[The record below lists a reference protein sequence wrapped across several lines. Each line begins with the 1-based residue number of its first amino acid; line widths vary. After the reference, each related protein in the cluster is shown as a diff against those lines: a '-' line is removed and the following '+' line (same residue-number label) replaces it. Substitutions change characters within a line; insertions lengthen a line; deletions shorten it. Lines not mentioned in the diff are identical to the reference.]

1 MEYTKNQHVQV
12 PHPSKWN
19 LSSKDW
25 YIYAHIRRH
34 MNKDTMEAFPSL
46 DTIKKETGCALQ
58 TIRKSILALEKEG
71 AIKVKRKCNAPNVY
85 TFTKLEEDFERY
97 TFEFLDKEWSPEL
110 KGHVMGVLANSYKD
124 PTTGFA
130 YTMKTQEELAD
141 SMHTSVRTIQRRNKE
156 MRNEGIL
163 TELTSYKRD
172 ETTGLQRTVG
182 AIDMAKVCQAVLY
195 VNEKVEKNTEDI
207 EQLKKQLQWAMR
219 EINKLKEE
227 KATTVE
233 FKIEE

>member
-1 MEYTKNQHVQV
+1 MEYIKNQHVQV

-163 TELTSYKRD
+163 TELTSYRRD

-182 AIDMAKVCQAVLY
+182 AIDLAKVCQAVLY

-207 EQLKKQLQWAMR
+207 EQLKRQLQWAMN

-227 KATTVE
+227 KSTIVE

>member
-1 MEYTKNQHVQV
+1 MYKFHTHLNGTYLLKTGIFM
-12 PHPSKWN
+12 
-19 LSSKDW
+19 L
-25 YIYAHIRRH
+25 

-182 AIDMAKVCQAVLY
+182 AIDLAKVCQAVLY

-207 EQLKKQLQWAMR
+207 EQLKKQLQ
-219 EINKLKEE
+219 
-227 KATTVE
+227 
-233 FKIEE
+233 

>member
-1 MEYTKNQHVQV
+1 
-12 PHPSKWN
+12 
-19 LSSKDW
+19 
-25 YIYAHIRRH
+25 
-34 MNKDTMEAFPSL
+34 MEAFPSL

-207 EQLKKQLQWAMR
+207 EQLKKQLQ
-219 EINKLKEE
+219 
-227 KATTVE
+227 
-233 FKIEE
+233 

>member
-163 TELTSYKRD
+163 TELTSYK
-172 ETTGLQRTVG
+172 EMKPQG
-182 AIDMAKVCQAVLY
+182 Y
-195 VNEKVEKNTEDI
+195 
-207 EQLKKQLQWAMR
+207 
-219 EINKLKEE
+219 KEL
-227 KATTVE
+227 
-233 FKIEE
+233 